1 MSQAAEETVLQRLD
15 RLERAVSRWRIMGW
29 AAMVLLGLVVLLGA
43 VTRGGRTAVGD
54 VLAREVILVDRAQAP
69 RASLAIGNDDG
80 PSLLLMD
87 PQKKVRVGLTILGD
101 GRPTLG
107 LMDAQGQS
115 RVVLA
120 LDVEGTPTLRF
131 LNGQGHVIWSAP

>member
-1 MSQAAEETVLQRLD
+1 VLQRLD
-15 RLERAVSRWRIMGW
+15 RLERTVSRWRIMAW
-29 AAMVLLGLVVLLGA
+29 ATMVLLGLAVLLGA
-43 VTRGGRTAVGD
+43 FSRGGRTAVGD
-54 VLAREVILVDRAQAP
+54 VLAREVILVDRAQTP

-87 PQKKVRVGLTILGD
+87 QQKKVRVGLTLLED
-101 GRPTLG
+101 GRPSLG

-120 LDVEGTPTLRF
+120 LDAQGTPTLRF
-131 LNGQGHVIWSAP
+131 LDGQGQVIWSAP

>member
-1 MSQAAEETVLQRLD
+1 MPQAAEETVLQRLD

-29 AAMVLLGLVVLLGA
+29 AAMGLLGLVVLLGA
-43 VTRGGRTAVGD
+43 FTRGGRTAVGD

-69 RASLAIGNDDG
+69 RASLALGNDDG

-87 PQKKVRVGLTILGD
+87 QQKQVRVGLTVLGD
-101 GRPTLG
+101 GRPSLG

-120 LDVEGTPTLRF
+120 LDVQGTPTLR
-131 LNGQGHVIWSAP
+131 LLDHQGQVIWSAP

>member
-1 MSQAAEETVLQRLD
+1 MPHAAEETVLQRLD
-15 RLERAVSRWRIMGW
+15 HLERAVSRWRLMAWG
-29 AAMVLLGLVVLLGA
+29 AMALLGLVVLLGA
-43 VTRGGRTAVGD
+43 FSRGGRTSVGD

-69 RASLAIGNDDG
+69 RASLALGNDDG

-87 PQKKVRVGLTILGD
+87 QQKQVRVGLTVLGD
-101 GRPTLG
+101 GRPSLG

-120 LDVEGTPTLRF
+120 LDAQGVPTLRF
-131 LNGQGHVIWSAP
+131 LNEQGHVIWSAP

>member
-1 MSQAAEETVLQRLD
+1 MPQAAEDPVLQRLD
-15 RLERAVSRWRIMGW
+15 RLERAVSRWQIIGW
-29 AAMVLLGLVVLLGA
+29 ATMGLLGLVVLLGA
-43 VTRGGRTAVGD
+43 FTRGERTAVGD

-87 PQKKVRVGLTILGD
+87 QQKQVRVGLTVLGD
-101 GRPTLG
+101 GRPSLG

-120 LDVEGTPTLRF
+120 LDVQGTPTLR
-131 LNGQGHVIWSAP
+131 LLDHQGQVIWSAP